1 MYADLIS
8 SILNP
13 VLKSHTE
20 IQANLQKLS
29 DAVEDYMED
38 FWMKLEDREDVLT
51 ELLEQTQADNAQL
64 QAHVQ
69 LREDECNVLVV
80 RLEEA
85 TATTRQREKELENLK
100 IEVAEL
106 EQDQARAMEQAA
118 RASSLR
124 EACEKM
130 KVDVAAKAAAARDLE
145 NRLQQSQSALL
156 NETEQHKSHTQE
168 LHKMIQQ
175 REEAARAAQEAAV
188 EVARQE
194 VTRDMGIAQE
204 NISTFLKQAEAEK
217 AKLKNELHTAKQQV
231 SMVEEMNK
239 QTHQKVD
246 ELRSDLEVATA
257 KANRLDEESNE
268 KDVEIQKV
276 VDHSSVQVADL
287 EAKVARKEREIAQLS
302 EDAQTYEKQVQ
313 EALSS
318 LKEWTGSH
326 QAMKGFISELRK
338 AQDGRLDSINPKL
351 QPVLEIDMIHQAIF
365 QYCQTQGK
373 SAATGS
379 QGTAEDTTTGKDVW
393 ADLPSSRPP
402 RQIPPESLATRVL
415 DQVGRRVKIQSP
427 SQTTPSPIPPSVSAE
442 QERRRLANPP
452 KSIMKASSQTTIIE
466 KEDLAEPKAPAS
478 SWSLPS
484 WGYFGRRMSK
494 TKTNAL
500 AKAAHQQDELRQGQ
514 DAQDSS
520 TFIRSDFNRT
530 PYNRP
535 VSGSTTRAEST
546 ITGDETRARQEPR
559 KRKQADFPEMRSP
572 AKRTSARAEKGNPR
586 PSIQHM
592 SPPECQV
599 TQVDGSQVPPSAPRK
614 KQRKNT
620 STGSV
625 RFSPVRSS
633 YFKQSVST
641 TEREAPSQSLD
652 HDGAVAVG
660 LVKPKASLAPR
671 ARTKSQDG
679 SQESQSLDYPIRH
692 SSQQNE
698 DSQDSI
704 THSQKFKWFTLDQ

>member
-1 MYADLIS
+1 
-8 SILNP
+8 
-13 VLKSHTE
+13 
-20 IQANLQKLS
+20 
-29 DAVEDYMED
+29 MED

-51 ELLEQTQADNAQL
+51 ELLEQTQEDNAQL

-69 LREDECNVLVV
+69 LREDECSVLVD

-85 TATTRQREKELENLK
+85 TAATRQREKDLENLK

-106 EQDQARAMEQAA
+106 EQDQARAMEQAD

-124 EACEKM
+124 EACEKL
-130 KVDVAAKAAAARDLE
+130 KADVAVKAAAARDLE
-145 NRLQQSQSALL
+145 SRLHQSQSALL
-156 NETEQHKSHTQE
+156 NETEQHKRHTQE
-168 LHKMIQQ
+168 LHKLVEQ

-204 NISTFLKQAEAEK
+204 NISTLLKRAEAEGI
-217 AKLKNELHTAKQQV
+217 KLKNELHTAKQQV
-231 SMVEEMNK
+231 SVVEEMNK
-239 QTHQKVD
+239 QTHQKVE
-246 ELRSDLEVATA
+246 ELRSDLEKASA

-276 VDHSSVQVADL
+276 VDHNSVQVAEL

-302 EDAQTYEKQVQ
+302 EDTQKYEKQVQ

-338 AQDGRLDSINPKL
+338 AQDGRLDRINPKL

-373 SAATGS
+373 SAATGD
-379 QGTAEDTTTGKDVW
+379 QATAEDPTTGKDVW
-393 ADLPSSRPP
+393 ADLPPSSPP
-402 RQIPPESLATRVL
+402 HQIPAENLATRVL
-415 DQVGRRVKIQSP
+415 DQVGRRVTIQSP

-442 QERRRLANPP
+442 QERRRSGNPP
-452 KSIMKASSQTTIIE
+452 KSIMKASSQSTII
-466 KEDLAEPKAPAS
+466 KNEDLAEPRAHAS
-478 SWSLPS
+478 SLGLPS
-484 WGYFGRRMSK
+484 RGYFGRRTFK
-494 TKTNAL
+494 THAL
-500 AKAAHQQDELRQGQ
+500 AKEARLRDEMRQGQ

-520 TFIRSDFNRT
+520 AFSRSDFTRA

-535 VSGSTTRAEST
+535 VSGSTTRAKST
-546 ITGDETRARQEPR
+546 VTGDGTRVRQEPR

-572 AKRTSARAEKGNPR
+572 TKRTAARAEKENTR

-599 TQVDGSQVPPSAPRK
+599 SQVDGSQVAPSAPRK
-614 KQRKNT
+614 KARKNT
-620 STGSV
+620 GARSV

-633 YFKQSVST
+633 YFNQSVST
-641 TEREAPSQSLD
+641 TEHEASRRSLD
-652 HDGAVAVG
+652 HDGAEVVG

-671 ARTKSQDG
+671 ARMTSQDG
-679 SQESQSLDYPIRH
+679 SQESQSLDYPSRH

-704 THSQKFKWFTLDQ
+704 THSQKVREPVGSYLPYRARRFAMGQ

>member
-1 MYADLIS
+1 
-8 SILNP
+8 
-13 VLKSHTE
+13 
-20 IQANLQKLS
+20 
-29 DAVEDYMED
+29 MED

-64 QAHVQ
+64 QADVQ
-69 LREDECNVLVV
+69 LREDECNVLVD
-80 RLEEA
+80 RLREA
-85 TATTRQREKELENLK
+85 TATTLEREKDLENLK

-124 EACEKM
+124 ETCEKL
-130 KVDVAAKAAAARDLE
+130 KADVAAKAAAARDLE
-145 NRLQQSQSALL
+145 HRLQQSQSALL

-168 LHKMIQQ
+168 LHKLIQQ

-194 VTRDMGIAQE
+194 VTRDMGIAQGK
-204 NISTFLKQAEAEK
+204 ISTLLKQTEAERIT
-217 AKLKNELHTAKQQV
+217 LETELHAAKQQA
-231 SMVEEMNK
+231 SMAEEMNK

-246 ELRSDLEVATA
+246 ELRSDLETATA
-257 KANRLDEESNE
+257 KANRLDEKSTE

-276 VDHSSVQVADL
+276 VDRSSVQVADL
-287 EAKVARKEREIAQLS
+287 EAKVARKEREIAELS

-313 EALSS
+313 EALNS

-379 QGTAEDTTTGKDVW
+379 QGTAEDSTTGKDVW
-393 ADLPSSRPP
+393 ADLPSSSPP
-402 RQIPPESLATRVL
+402 RQIPAENLATRVL

-466 KEDLAEPKAPAS
+466 KEDLTEPRAPAS
-478 SWSLPS
+478 SLSLPS
-484 WGYFGRRMSK
+484 WGYFGRR
-494 TKTNAL
+494 TFKTNAF
-500 AKAAHQQDELRQGQ
+500 AKAARQRDEMRQGQ

-520 TFIRSDFNRT
+520 TFSRSDFTRA

-535 VSGSTTRAEST
+535 VSGSTARAEGT
-546 ITGDETRARQEPR
+546 ITGDGTRARQEPR

-572 AKRTSARAEKGNPR
+572 TKRTTARAAKENPR

-599 TQVDGSQVPPSAPRK
+599 SQVDGSQVPPSAPRK
-614 KQRKNT
+614 KPRKNT

-633 YFKQSVST
+633 YFKQGVST
-641 TEREAPSQSLD
+641 TEREAARQSLD

-660 LVKPKASLAPR
+660 LVKSKASLAPR
-671 ARTKSQDG
+671 ARTNSQDG
-679 SQESQSLDYPIRH
+679 SQESQSLDYPSRH

-704 THSQKFKWFTLDQ
+704 THSQKFRWFAMDQ